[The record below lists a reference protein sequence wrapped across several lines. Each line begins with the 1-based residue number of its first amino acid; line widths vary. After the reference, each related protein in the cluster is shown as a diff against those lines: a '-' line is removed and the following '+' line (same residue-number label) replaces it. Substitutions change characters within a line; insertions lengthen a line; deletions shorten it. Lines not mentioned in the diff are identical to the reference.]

1 MTRKLIVTAGGA
13 LALALAAAGAPA
25 QSLLEVARQEKTRR
39 EAIAPEDRSRVYT
52 NDDLRDSGGLTIGAL
67 PAAGAAPAADAG
79 SGRAGHGVGG
89 GEAAAGPEAGES
101 LDENAW
107 RTRLTA
113 ARQARARAGL
123 MASAL
128 QNRADGLWAQFT
140 AMDDPARRREVRRQ
154 RNEALAELKRTQA
167 ETERLEQEIRDV
179 REEARRAG
187 VPPGWLR

>member
-1 MTRKLIVTAGGA
+1 MIRKLTVTAGGA
-13 LALALAAAGAPA
+13 LALTLAAAGAPA
-25 QSLLEVARQEKTRR
+25 QSLIEVARQEKTRR
-39 EAIAPEDRSRVYT
+39 EAIAPEDRARVYT

-89 GEAAAGPEAGES
+89 GDAAAGPEAGES

-113 ARQARARAGL
+113 ARQARARAEL

-140 AMDDPARRREVRRQ
+140 ATDDPAQRSEVQRQ
-154 RNEALAELKRTQA
+154 RNEALAELRRTQA
-167 ETERLEQEIRDV
+167 ETERLEQEIHDAH
-179 REEARRAG
+179 EEARRAG

>member
-1 MTRKLIVTAGGA
+1 MTRKLIGTAGGA

-25 QSLLEVARQEKTRR
+25 QSLIEVARQEKTRR
-39 EAIAPEDRSRVYT
+39 EAIAPEDRARVYT

-89 GEAAAGPEAGES
+89 GDAAAGPEAGES

-167 ETERLEQEIRDV
+167 ETERLEQEIRDAH
-179 REEARRAG
+179 EEARRAG